1 MSSFAVKW
9 ISLQRKMYIKH
20 RINMKKNLLTFTLLA
35 GALMVSSCA
44 SKKALENC
52 QTTTIAMPK
61 SSLQPARH
69 A

>member
-44 SKKALENC
+44 SKKA
-52 QTTTIAMPK
+52 
-61 SSLQPARH
+61 
-69 A
+69 